1 MSAGESLESEV
12 KLLFKDTAREG
23 NAVEDIL

>member
-23 NAVEDIL
+23 NAVDDIL